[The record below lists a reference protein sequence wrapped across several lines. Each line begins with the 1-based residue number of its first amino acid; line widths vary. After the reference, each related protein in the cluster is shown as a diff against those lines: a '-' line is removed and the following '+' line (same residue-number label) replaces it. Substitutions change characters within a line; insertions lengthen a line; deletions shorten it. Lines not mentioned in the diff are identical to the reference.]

1 MWLASQSCLWWCN
14 GVFASVYVPVE
25 YHQSIC
31 ICTQTATSFQLLAF
45 FSFFL
50 LLEGICLG
58 FLIVSII
65 SSTRWLFASLWLF
78 VFKLAYFVFTS
89 GDLQDHG
96 AQHQYHYSLS
106 EPQQTYGEVTVTSFV
121 TSSISRCSKEKNC
134 GGRVKCTRHPQEMT
148 QTSTAL
154 HYPRLAFARQWHVC
168 NFMLIVIWISCVCS
182 SAYMLLNKY

>member
-14 GVFASVYVPVE
+14 GVFASIYVPVE

-65 SSTRWLFASLWLF
+65 SSPRWLFASLWLF

-106 EPQQTYGEVTVTSFV
+106 EPQQTYGEVTVTSLV
-121 TSSISRCSKEKNC
+121 TSSISRCSKEKTMEVVWNAC
-134 GGRVKCTRHPQEMT
+134 DIHRKWLKQVLLYTIQGWH
-148 QTSTAL
+148 L
-154 HYPRLAFARQWHVC
+154 HDNGMFA
-168 NFMLIVIWISCVCS
+168 ISC
-182 SAYMLLNKY
+182 